1 MEDIQIID
9 LYWKRS
15 EQAISETDTKYGPY
29 CYKIAYNILTNKED
43 SEESVYDTYM
53 DAWNAMP
60 PHKPTLLASFLGKIT
75 RRISIDRWRGR
86 TAAKRGG
93 KEIDLALDELEWC
106 VTDSRSLE
114 DELDRKELIRTVNQ
128 FLASL
133 SVTERRVFLQ
143 RYWAMESID
152 TIAVTYNFSQSKVSS
167 MLHRTRQ
174 KLRII
179 LDKEGFR

>member
-1 MEDIQIID
+1 MEDRQIID
-9 LYWKRS
+9 LYWNRS
-15 EQAISETDTKYGPY
+15 EEAISQTDKKYGPY
-29 CYKIAYNILTNKED
+29 CYKIAYNIFGSKED

-60 PHKPTLLASFLGKIT
+60 PNRPTHLACFLGKIT

-106 VTDSRSLE
+106 VSDSRSLE
-114 DELDRKELIRTVNQ
+114 DEIDRKELIRAVNC
-128 FLASL
+128 FLDSL

-143 RYWAMESID
+143 RYWAMESIES
-152 TIAVTYNFSQSKVSS
+152 IAVTYHFSQSKVSS
-167 MLHRTRQ
+167 MLHRTRK
-174 KLRII
+174 KLRIA
-179 LDKEGFR
+179 LEKEGFR

>member
-1 MEDIQIID
+1 MEDKQIID

-43 SEESVYDTYM
+43 SEECVYDTYM

-60 PHKPTLLASFLGKIT
+60 PHKPTLLGSFLGKIT
-75 RRISIDRWRGR
+75 RRISIDRWRLR

-93 KEIDLALDELEWC
+93 NEIDLALDELDWC
-106 VTDSRSLE
+106 VSDSRSLE
-114 DELDRKELIRTVNQ
+114 DELDQKELIGAVNQ
-128 FLASL
+128 FLAAL

-152 TIAVTYNFSQSKVSS
+152 TIAVTYNFSQSKVTS
-167 MLHRTRQ
+167 MLHRTRH
-174 KLRII
+174 KLRIM
-179 LDKEGFR
+179 LDKEGFI